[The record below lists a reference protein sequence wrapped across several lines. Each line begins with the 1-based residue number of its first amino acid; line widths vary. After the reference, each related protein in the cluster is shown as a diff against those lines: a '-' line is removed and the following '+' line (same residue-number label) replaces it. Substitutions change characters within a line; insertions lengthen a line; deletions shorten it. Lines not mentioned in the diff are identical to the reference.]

1 MRIAWRLLSGFA
13 CIVLGAGSY
22 AVAVAADSTAPPS
35 DAAGARHAEAIRL
48 DGTRPRLDG
57 LLDDAEWQSAPFVS
71 DFTQKDPE
79 EGTIARNRSE
89 IAFLYD
95 EAALYIGARM
105 HCEEPDR
112 ILSTLSRRD
121 DSGNSERIIVS
132 LDTYHD
138 RRTAYTFAVT
148 ASGVRIDYYHPGDH
162 ETDRDYSFDPVWE
175 ARTARNDE
183 GWTAEM
189 RIPFSQLRFSGED
202 QHVWGVN
209 INRWSPTHNE
219 DSYWVLVPKSETG
232 WSSRMAELRGIEG
245 VAPSRRLELSPYVA
259 SDASFSSQVDADDPF
274 AEEQDIDGR
283 IGGDLKMGL
292 GPNLTLEGTVNPD
305 FGQVEADPAEVN
317 LTAFETFF
325 EERRPFFTEGA
336 QLLEG
341 NGPSYFYSRRIGE
354 EPRGDADGDYVER
367 PSTSTILGAA
377 KVTGRLSS
385 GTSIGFLSALTAREL
400 AHTFTA
406 TEAPDGGTAGAFG
419 ETEVGPLTG
428 YGVLRAQQEIGA
440 NTSTVGVSLSAL
452 RRDVSPGEALASEM
466 TRSAVSGGAD
476 WLLRFRGGEYVVG
489 GSAGGSYVDGDS
501 AAIRSV
507 QEASARYFQRPD
519 ADYIDFDT
527 GRRSLSG
534 YQAGLWV
541 ERQRGKH
548 WLWGS
553 GFGAESPGFELN
565 DTGQLSTAD
574 DLDAWARLTYR
585 ETRPTRIF
593 RDYRINV
600 APLAGW
606 NYGGVRTYSG
616 VDVETNWT
624 FKNFLNTFAGVEVF
638 TEAQSDNF
646 TRGGPLMTDPATRNW
661 GFGLYSNFASNTRWE
676 LVENFSEDDFHG
688 YGNTLRGAFSMK
700 PGGRMQLSIA
710 PVYSRSRNPFQYFDT
725 VVGGGRPE
733 VYGNRYIFAEISRS
747 SLSSQF
753 RVNYAFNPDLTLEAY
768 AEPFAASG
776 RYSRHGELAAPRS
789 GKILRYGVDGGTTT
803 GVDES
808 GVPFAVAEGD
818 TILLDAQEDFNV
830 LSYRSNLVMR
840 WEWRRGSTLFLVWQQ
855 NRSESEKIGSSVG
868 IDELWDARSAEGE
881 NFFALKISYWIPVD

>member
-1 MRIAWRLLSGFA
+1 MRVASRWLSGFA
-13 CIVLGAGSY
+13 CLVLSAS
-22 AVAVAADSTAPPS
+22 AHTVAVAADSTAAPS
-35 DAAGARHAEAIRL
+35 NATIPRAAEAARL
-48 DGTRPRLDG
+48 NGTSPRLDG
-57 LLDDAEWQSAPFVS
+57 LLDDAEWQGAPVVS

-79 EGTIARNRSE
+79 EGAIARNRTE

-95 EAALYIGARM
+95 ETALYIGARM
-105 HCEEPDR
+105 YCEEPKR

-175 ARTARNDE
+175 AKTARNDE

-189 RIPFSQLRFSGED
+189 RIPFSQLRFSAAD
-202 QHVWGVN
+202 QQVWGVN
-209 INRWSPTHNE
+209 INRWSPTRNE
-219 DSYWVLVPKSETG
+219 DSYWVMVPKSESG

-259 SDASFSSQVDADDPF
+259 SDASFTSQVDPDDPF
-274 AEEQDIDGR
+274 TDERELDGR
-283 IGGDLKMGL
+283 VGGDVKMGL

-317 LTAFETFF
+317 LSAFETFF
-325 EERRPFFTEGA
+325 PERRPFFTEGA
-336 QLLEG
+336 QLLRG
-341 NGPSYFYSRRIGE
+341 NGPAYYYSRRIGA
-354 EPRGDADGDYVER
+354 EPDGSASGDFVER

-377 KVTGRLSS
+377 KITGRLSS
-385 GTSIGFLSALTAREL
+385 GTSLGFLSAVTGREM
-400 AHTFTA
+400 AHTFTDIDG
-406 TEAPDGGTAGAFG
+406 PDGGADGVFG
-419 ETEVGPLTG
+419 ETEVGPVTG
-428 YGVLRAQQEIGA
+428 FGVLRAQQEIGA
-440 NTSTVGVSLSAL
+440 DASTVGISLSAL
-452 RRDVSPGEALASEM
+452 RRDVSPGEALAAEM
-466 TRSAVSGGAD
+466 TRSSVSGGAD
-476 WLLRFRGGEYVVG
+476 WRLRFRGGEYVVG
-489 GSAGGSYVDGDS
+489 GSAGGSFVEGDS
-501 AAIRSV
+501 VAIRGV
-507 QEASARYFQRPD
+507 QESSARYYQRPD

-527 GRRSLSG
+527 GRRSLAG
-534 YQAGLWV
+534 YQSGVWV
-541 ERQRGKH
+541 ERQRGTN

-553 GFGAESPGFELN
+553 GFSAESPGFELN

-574 DLDAWARLTYR
+574 DMDGWARLTYR
-585 ETRPTRIF
+585 ETKPTQIF
-593 RDYRINV
+593 RDYRIDV
-600 APLAGW
+600 SPLAGW

-646 TRGGPLMTDPATRNW
+646 TRGGPLMKDPATRNW

-688 YGNTLRGAFSMK
+688 FGNTLTGSLSMK
-700 PGGRMQLSIA
+700 PNGRMQLSIR

-725 VVGGGRPE
+725 VIGGGRPE
-733 VYGNRYIFAEISRS
+733 IYGNRYIFADISRS

-753 RVNYAFNPDLTLEAY
+753 RVNYAFNPDLTLEVY

-776 RYSRHGELAAPRS
+776 RYSRHGELSAPGS

-803 GVDES
+803 GVTED

-818 TILLDAQEDFNV
+818 TILLDAQSDFNV
-830 LSYRSNLVMR
+830 LSYRSNVVMR
-840 WEWRRGSTLFLVWQQ
+840 WEWRRGSTFFLVWQQ
-855 NRSESEKIGSSVG
+855 NRSENEPIGSAVG
-868 IDELWDARSAEGE
+868 FDEMWDAFSAEGE
-881 NFFALKISYWIPVD
+881 NFLALKISYWIPVD